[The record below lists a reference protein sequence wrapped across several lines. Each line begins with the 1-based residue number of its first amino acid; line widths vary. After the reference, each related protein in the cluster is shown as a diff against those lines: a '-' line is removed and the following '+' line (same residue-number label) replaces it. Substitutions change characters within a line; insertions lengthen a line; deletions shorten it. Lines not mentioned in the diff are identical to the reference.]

1 VALAIS
7 GSTALDALLTVSI
20 VVPLLVLAAVIV
32 FFFRAARRQDE
43 RDRAAS
49 YESRLSDRESP

>member
-7 GSTALDALLTVSI
+7 GGTALDALLTVAI
-20 VVPLLVLAAVIV
+20 VVPLLVLAFVIV

-43 RDRAAS
+43 RDRAAP
-49 YESRLSDRESP
+49 YESRQSDR

>member
-7 GSTALDALLTVSI
+7 GSTALDVLLTASI
-20 VVPLLVLAAVIV
+20 VVPLVVLAGVILV
-32 FFFRAARRQDE
+32 FFRAARRQDE

-49 YESRLSDRESP
+49 YESRGFDRESP